1 MKDDMIKLL
10 NAQDYDLEVDTL
22 RRSKNEFPKR
32 IEQLKKEIADLDMA
46 IESKKARIKE
56 IEVSRGSIETDIAA
70 ERDTLARKEK
80 RLLETTT
87 NKEYTAVH
95 NEIEIARQRID
106 NLETEDLQLME
117 EADTLNPEIEEL
129 EKNADEVKQKNG
141 EEIADLEARFNS
153 IESDIAVLNDKV
165 TRELTGVNPRA
176 LGIYHRLRKS
186 KSGRAVAPIDKQK
199 LSCTGCFKQLPPQKV
214 LEVRRYNKILI
225 CESCGRILAWDPRN
239 EDEA

>member
-1 MKDDMIKLL
+1 MIKLL
-10 NAQDYDLEVDTL
+10 NAQDYDLEVDKL
-22 RRSKNEFPKR
+22 RRSRNEFPVR
-32 IEQLKKEIADLDMA
+32 IDQLKKEIAELDQS
-46 IESKKARIKE
+46 IEIKNARIKE

-70 ERDTLARKEK
+70 EREILALKEK

-117 EADTLNPEIEEL
+117 EFDQLTPEIEEL
-129 EKNADEVKQKNG
+129 EKSAEEIRQKNN
-141 EEIADLEARFNS
+141 EEIADLEKRLNS
-153 IESDIAVLNDKV
+153 IEGDIAVLNDKV
-165 TRELTGVNPRA
+165 TRELMGVNARA

-186 KSGRAVAPIDKQK
+186 KTGRAVAAIDKQK

-214 LEVRRYNKILI
+214 LEVRRYNQILI

-239 EDEA
+239 ESEE